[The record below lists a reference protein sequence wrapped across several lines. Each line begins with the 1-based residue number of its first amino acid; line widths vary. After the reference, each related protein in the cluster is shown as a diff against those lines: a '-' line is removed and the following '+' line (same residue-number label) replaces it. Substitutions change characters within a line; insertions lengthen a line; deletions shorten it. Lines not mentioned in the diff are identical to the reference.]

1 MCMHVVKPLLKIDMI
16 YDCVELLYRVY
27 KLTVRIVIEI
37 MNIKT
42 RTQCNGKNHKTM
54 KEKKSKQRD
63 TYKRNKI
70 FYITSHVSAFM
81 TRHTARDQASS
92 VV

>member
-1 MCMHVVKPLLKIDMI
+1 MHVVKPLLKIDMI

-42 RTQCNGKNHKTM
+42 RTQCNGENQKTM

-63 TYKRNKI
+63 TYKTNKI
-70 FYITSHVSAFM
+70 KFTSHHMF
-81 TRHTARDQASS
+81 RLL
-92 VV
+92 